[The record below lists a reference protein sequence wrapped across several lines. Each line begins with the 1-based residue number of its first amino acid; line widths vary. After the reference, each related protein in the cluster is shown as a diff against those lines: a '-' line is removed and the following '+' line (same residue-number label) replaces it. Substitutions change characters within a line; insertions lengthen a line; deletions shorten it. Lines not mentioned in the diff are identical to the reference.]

1 MTDER
6 NGNDNKSNI
15 STSSKNNSNI
25 SPTSIANHSSSNSAG
40 SSSNNERLIAEAAAK
55 FLLKNGINGTN
66 TAAAAAAATLLTA
79 AAAAVTFQLPAAPE
93 LKPTTSATAANATN
107 STTSSSTAT
116 STSNGTTP
124 TLSSTKT
131 NSSSNSSSSSLIMA
145 TASATALVAGG
156 AGVTAPKAPAD
167 VMAGVLDY
175 SALNSPN
182 ATKSSKFVGT
192 GNGSSSFDMGRHP
205 ISMHSNN
212 SMSGY
217 GGRLQFFKDGKFILE
232 LARAKDGDKGGW
244 VSVPR
249 KPFRTPSAATSATVT
264 PTSAVTTTYP
274 KNENSTSLSF
284 SDDNSSIQSSPWQ
297 RDQPW
302 KQTRPRRGISKELSL
317 YYQRP
322 RYNVLSQ
329 SARQAAMRK
338 RRRPYEPTI
347 ATENHQSIFERVS
360 AQENGDETLKAIE
373 VDTKAPEIQS
383 DDIKSETIK
392 EQLTEGKAESDS
404 KACSSDNKDLNDSSA
419 KAEATL
425 EKMNTSEDED
435 AMSVTVDDGAPTTSD
450 CLVNGNT
457 SEVNGEPKAHTK
469 CETASEKDTRRTGTP
484 ATKTTTMM
492 TDIRLKKQKPRA
504 KLNSIIQKL
513 IDGVPAR
520 LEQLS
525 KTPAV
530 AAATASAV
538 ASTAD
543 RISSNSSGGGA
554 IGSLSHSLAHKVS
567 PPSSAAAASRLV
579 EYHHHHQHVSPRKR
593 ILREFEK
600 VSLEDNNGCVNN
612 GSGVGGGISGGA
624 GGKRSRAKGS
634 TATSAVTTKSMPINL
649 APPQAKV
656 LSTPTPSTTSV
667 ATATVATQPTR
678 LNSSYSIHSLLGGSG
693 SSSSKK
699 SHDQPAAI
707 ISNVHHQHHHSLYAS
722 SASYPRSMLNSP
734 NSPEM
739 GGSNGGKSPSHA
751 ATKKQRSP
759 PYAAAGSPLP
769 IDYGRRTPPDS
780 YKLAQAHAQQLQHH
794 SFYAPY
800 SGATVS
806 PHIPQAGG
814 GTGTRDL
821 LSPPRS
827 SSASP
832 REPATASVAVSTPH
846 RTVPKKTASI
856 RREFASPTAS
866 NSNSSSTANSCPSP
880 GERSTSSPERRHLQL
895 QRGSPSAVAA
905 AAAGSP
911 LHYYMYPPTQLNG
924 SGTAS
929 PHGIAPNA
937 TPTTSSTAVAAAAA
951 AAAAA
956 AYIPSVVSPSLYHPY
971 ISTLAALRHNPLW
984 VQHYQ
989 AGASPLLPPPPPH
1002 PHSHP
1007 QTSSAAGSRL
1017 SPQSPYHPFSYN
1029 GVNAAA
1035 VAVAAAAAASAFG
1048 QPTSNPHLGHPTHPG
1063 ALAHQNTPPTH
1074 LAEHRTH
1081 TPKLT
1086 DICTDQMSAASSHR
1100 TTISSLPAGSSVS
1113 VTSAG
1118 AAQGGGG
1125 AGSGSTNSVQSAMF
1139 QNSSLRNELSSDLP
1153 LNLSKH

>member
-6 NGNDNKSNI
+6 NGNGNKSNI
-15 STSSKNNSNI
+15 HSSNS
-25 SPTSIANHSSSNSAG
+25 SPTSIASTSTSHNNNNSSSSGNSTSG
-40 SSSNNERLIAEAAAK
+40 SSNNNNELLIAEAAAK

-93 LKPTTSATAANATN
+93 LKPTSAAAPTPSATTLA
-107 STTSSSTAT
+107 TSSSAA
-116 STSNGTTP
+116 TSNGTTP
-124 TLSSTKT
+124 TISSTKT
-131 NSSSNSSSSSLIMA
+131 NSSSNSSSSSLTMA
-145 TASATALVAGG
+145 TASATALLAAA
-156 AGVTAPKAPAD
+156 AGVAAPKATAD

-175 SALNSPN
+175 SALNGPSAT
-182 ATKSSKFVGT
+182 ATKSSKFGGT

-205 ISMHSNN
+205 ISTHSNN

-232 LARAKDGDKGGW
+232 LARAKDGDKNGW

-317 YYQRP
+317 FYQRP

-338 RRRPYEPTI
+338 RRRPYEQTL
-347 ATENHQSIFERVS
+347 ASEDHHSIFERVS
-360 AQENGDETLKAIE
+360 THENGDETLKAIE
-373 VDTKAPEIQS
+373 ADAKAAEKQPDEI
-383 DDIKSETIK
+383 KAVAIK
-392 EQLTEGKAESDS
+392 EELNEDKTESES
-404 KACSSDNKDLNDSSA
+404 KPCSNASNDSNIDA
-419 KAEATL
+419 VKAEATM

-435 AMSVTVDDGAPTTSD
+435 AMSVTVDDVTAPTSD
-450 CLVNGNT
+450 SLVNGSA
-457 SEVNGEPKAHTK
+457 SELNGDLKAHTK
-469 CETASEKDTRRTGTP
+469 CEAGSEIDTRTSAAAASTS
-484 ATKTTTMM
+484 TMKT

-525 KTPAV
+525 KTPAT
-530 AAATASAV
+530 AATASAM
-538 ASTAD
+538 ASTAE
-543 RISSNSSGGGA
+543 RSSSNSSGGGA

-579 EYHHHHQHVSPRKR
+579 EYHHQHVSPRKR

-612 GSGVGGGISGGA
+612 GSGVAGGSSGGA

-634 TATSAVTTKSMPINL
+634 STTGAVASKSMPMNL
-649 APPQAKV
+649 APPQAKA
-656 LSTPTPSTTSV
+656 LT
-667 ATATVATQPTR
+667 TATTTTTAVAAVAAPTQPTR

-693 SSSSKK
+693 SSSSSKK
-699 SHDQPAAI
+699 SHDQPATI
-707 ISNVHHQHHHSLYAS
+707 ISNVHHPHHHSLYAS
-722 SASYPRSMLNSP
+722 SASYPRALLNSP
-734 NSPEM
+734 KSPET
-739 GGSNGGKSPSHA
+739 GSSNGGKSPSHA
-751 ATKKQRSP
+751 VSKKQRSP

-780 YKLAQAHAQQLQHH
+780 YKLAQAHAQHLQHH

-800 SGATVS
+800 VGAAVS

-814 GTGTRDL
+814 GGTRDL

-832 REPATASVAVSTPH
+832 REPAATANTPH

-866 NSNSSSTANSCPSP
+866 NSNSSNTANSCPSP

-895 QRGSPSAVAA
+895 QRGSPSAAAA

-929 PHGIAPNA
+929 PHGIATNA
-937 TPTTSSTAVAAAAA
+937 TPTTSSAAVAAAA

-1007 QTSSAAGSRL
+1007 QTSTAVGARL
-1017 SPQSPYHPFSYN
+1017 SPQSPYHPFGYN
-1029 GVNAAA
+1029 NVNAAA
-1035 VAVAAAAAASAFG
+1035 VAAAAAAAASAFG
-1048 QPTSNPHLGHPTHPG
+1048 QPTSNPHLGHPTHP
-1063 ALAHQNTPPTH
+1063 AAIAHHNTPPTH

-1100 TTISSLPAGSSVS
+1100 TTVSSSSGSSSAS

-1118 AAQGGGG
+1118 AAHGGGVS
-1125 AGSGSTNSVQSAMF
+1125 SGPDSVQSEMF
-1139 QNSSLRNELSSDLP
+1139 QNNSLRNELSSDLP

>member
-1 MTDER
+1 
-6 NGNDNKSNI
+6 
-15 STSSKNNSNI
+15 
-25 SPTSIANHSSSNSAG
+25 
-40 SSSNNERLIAEAAAK
+40 
-55 FLLKNGINGTN
+55 
-66 TAAAAAAATLLTA
+66 
-79 AAAAVTFQLPAAPE
+79 
-93 LKPTTSATAANATN
+93 
-107 STTSSSTAT
+107 
-116 STSNGTTP
+116 
-124 TLSSTKT
+124 
-131 NSSSNSSSSSLIMA
+131 MA
-145 TASATALVAGG
+145 TASATALIAGG
-156 AGVTAPKAPAD
+156 AGVAAPKAPVD
-167 VMAGVLDY
+167 VMSGVLDY
-175 SALNSPN
+175 SALNSPS

-212 SMSGY
+212 NMSGC
-217 GGRLQFFKDGKFILE
+217 GGRLQFFKEGKFILE
-232 LARAKDGDKGGW
+232 LARGDKGSW

-317 YYQRP
+317 FYQRP
-322 RYNVLSQ
+322 RHHVLSQ

-347 ATENHQSIFERVS
+347 STENHQSIFERVS
-360 AQENGDETLKAIE
+360 TQENGDETLKPIE
-373 VDTKAPEIQS
+373 TETKTPEVQS
-383 DDIKSETIK
+383 DEIKSEAIK
-392 EQLTEGKAESDS
+392 EELTESKMES
-404 KACSSDNKDLNDSSA
+404 KAKPCSSDNKDSNVSTA
-419 KAEATL
+419 KAEAAL

-435 AMSVTVDDGAPTTSD
+435 AMSVTVDDGAAAACD
-450 CLVNGNT
+450 GLVNGNA
-457 SEVNGEPKAHTK
+457 SEVNGDPKAHTK
-469 CETASEKDTRRTGTP
+469 CETASEKDSRKTGAPT
-484 ATKTTTMM
+484 TKSTTTM

-525 KTPAV
+525 KTPATG
-530 AAATASAV
+530 AATASTV
-538 ASTAD
+538 VSTAD

-579 EYHHHHQHVSPRKR
+579 EYHHHQHVSPRKR

-634 TATSAVTTKSMPINL
+634 TATSVVAPKSMPINL

-656 LSTPTPSTTSV
+656 LATPTTSTTSV
-667 ATATVATQPTR
+667 AVAAAAVATQPTR

-707 ISNVHHQHHHSLYAS
+707 ISNVHNQHHHHHSLYAS
-722 SASYPRSMLNSP
+722 SANYPRSTLNSP
-734 NSPEM
+734 KSPEM

-751 ATKKQRSP
+751 ASKKQRSP

-800 SGATVS
+800 GGATVS
-806 PHIPQAGG
+806 PHIPQTGG
-814 GTGTRDL
+814 GSGSRDL

-832 REPATASVAVSTPH
+832 REPAAAAGAATTPH

-866 NSNSSSTANSCPSP
+866 NSNSSSAANSCPSP

-905 AAAGSP
+905 ASGSP

-924 SGTAS
+924 SGTGS

-937 TPTTSSTAVAAAAA
+937 TPTTSSAAVAAAAA

-1007 QTSSAAGSRL
+1007 QTSSAAGARL
-1017 SPQSPYHPFSYN
+1017 SPQSPYHPFNYN

-1063 ALAHQNTPPTH
+1063 ALGHHNTPPTH

-1100 TTISSLPAGSSVS
+1100 TTISSLPAGSSVP

-1118 AAQGGGG
+1118 TTQGGGG
-1125 AGSGSTNSVQSAMF
+1125 AGSGSTINSVQSAMF